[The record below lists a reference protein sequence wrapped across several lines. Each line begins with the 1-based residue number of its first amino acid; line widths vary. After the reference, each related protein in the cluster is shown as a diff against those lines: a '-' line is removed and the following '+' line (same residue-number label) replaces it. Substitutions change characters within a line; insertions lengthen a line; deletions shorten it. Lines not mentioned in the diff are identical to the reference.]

1 MGKRKKFE
9 RVCAS
14 NTSFAET
21 AISKPIKVE
30 VRAIKKTAVNRIPQ
44 LIPPRLTKKD
54 AKITGTKAFRQPNRT
69 APDILARTSMLKL
82 TGASSSLS
90 KERPLLSNVMVTASM
105 EVKRM
110 PGH

>member
-1 MGKRKKFE
+1 M
-9 RVCAS
+9 
-14 NTSFAET
+14 
-21 AISKPIKVE
+21 
-30 VRAIKKTAVNRIPQ
+30 
-44 LIPPRLTKKD
+44 IPPRLTKKD

-105 EVKRM
+105 EVVQRM
-110 PGH
+110 LIAIKPGAAELYQCFQLNG

>member
-44 LIPPRLTKKD
+44 LIPPRLTKKMQKLQEQRRSD
-54 AKITGTKAFRQPNRT
+54 SRTGQLGYFGQNKY
-69 APDILARTSMLKL
+69 
-82 TGASSSLS
+82 AS
-90 KERPLLSNVMVTASM
+90 
-105 EVKRM
+105 
-110 PGH
+110 